1 MEFGE
6 SRLAALFVVIPEML
20 VFPRIFH
27 IVDGVGRVFLG
38 YIARSAPKNAC
49 FVWDF

>member
-20 VFPRIFH
+20 VLPRIFH

-38 YIARSAPKNAC
+38 YVACSAPKKC
-49 FVWDF
+49 LFC

>member
-6 SRLAALFVVIPEML
+6 SCLATVFVVIPEML
-20 VFPRIFH
+20 VFPGIFH

-38 YIARSAPKNAC
+38 HIARSAPKNAC
-49 FVWDF
+49 FLRVF